1 MLICVYICIYMYIY
15 MFICIY
21 VYMYKCIHFYIHM
34 CVFIQSSLFAS
45 ENLSVHWLNQLN
57 LPNSHWQHVNCNGID
72 PLSS

>member
-1 MLICVYICIYMYIY
+1 
-15 MFICIY
+15 
-21 VYMYKCIHFYIHM
+21 M